1 MLELIILGIG
11 LLFLSTQDF
20 NPYIRRIFFYLG
32 FFLIGISFTLMIN
45 KDLAT
50 QTLHYL
56 TYVFFVLLFLIVLF
70 DILGALGIIIR
81 KSK

>member
-45 KDLAT
+45 QDLAS
-50 QTLHYL
+50 QALHYL
-56 TYVFFVLLFLIVLF
+56 TYVFFVLMFLIALF
-70 DILGALGIIIR
+70 DLLGYFGIII
-81 KSK
+81 KNSK